1 MVAGALAR
9 RLPSLL
15 GRWVAALAGSAVIL
29 LGGIAQLAILNNSL
43 SMAMS
48 LGLHPFVPLD
58 AVKAFVAALLVPKSS
73 LRAPV

>member
-1 MVAGALAR
+1 
-9 RLPSLL
+9 
-15 GRWVAALAGSAVIL
+15 VIL

-43 SMAMS
+43 GMAMS

-73 LRAPV
+73 LRAPG